1 MPDTLPVALGMITA
15 GEIRMETVESICACL
30 ATQTVARTFFVQNGP
45 YLDNGR
51 NELVRT
57 FMCPE
62 VRDFCTHLLM
72 VDSDIAFTP
81 DDVRALYAAADERA
95 VVGGVYYNNF
105 GGTPKPVV
113 HEWQD
118 IEVDGVMRHTQVEID
133 AWSDGW
139 PLWPIGH
146 CPRGSQDPCVKV
158 SAMGAGFLMIRHE
171 VLDVMRAVYD
181 EPQPWFSE
189 PVVDGVHFGEDLAF
203 CNRVWER
210 GFSVWAHREV
220 EVAHVKNIVLG
231 PKPDYKVA
239 S

>member
-1 MPDTLPVALGMITA
+1 METLPVAIGMITA
-15 GEIRMETVESICACL
+15 GEIRFESVQSICACL
-30 ATQTVARTFFVQNGP
+30 ATETVARTFFVQNGP

-57 FMCPE
+57 FNTPE
-62 VRDFCTHLLM
+62 VRDYCTHLLM

-81 DDVRALYAAADERA
+81 EDVRVLYDAAQERA

-105 GGTPKPVV
+105 GGTIKPIVYDWATV
-113 HEWQD
+113 EAG
-118 IEVDGVMRHTQVEID
+118 GVERRTLAVID
-133 AWSDGW
+133 RWEDGW

-146 CPRGSQDPCVKV
+146 KGSGPEPLVKV
-158 SAMGAGFLMIRHE
+158 AAMGAGFLMMRYE
-171 VLDVMRAVYD
+171 VLDVMGEVYG
-181 EPQPWFSE
+181 EPQPWFDE
-189 PVVDGVHFGEDLAF
+189 PVIDGVHFGEDLSF

-220 EVAHVKNIVLG
+220 EVAHVKSVLLG
-231 PKPDYKVA
+231 PEPEYKVL